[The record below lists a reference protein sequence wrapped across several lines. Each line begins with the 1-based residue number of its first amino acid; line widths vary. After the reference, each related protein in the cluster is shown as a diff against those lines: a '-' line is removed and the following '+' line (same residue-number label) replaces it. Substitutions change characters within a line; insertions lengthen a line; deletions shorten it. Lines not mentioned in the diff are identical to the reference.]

1 MGTVTRFMLFL
12 LAAGC
17 VSAQPQQNGLYAVF
31 NTSMGKI
38 TARLYEKDT
47 PVTVENFV
55 ALAQGAKATRD
66 PKTAAMVTR
75 PLYDGITFH
84 RVVRDEMI
92 QSGDPTGTGAHNCGF
107 TIRDEFLP
115 GLRFDSP
122 GKLAM
127 ANTGQPDSGGCQF
140 FITTNSMRPWDG
152 KYTIFGVV
160 VAGQDV
166 VSRINHAP
174 VPVGSPDWIISSR
187 TTRWNVMLS
196 YSGRCT
202 NVLVLGSSVA
212 LVPCA
217 SATKFSTDMGV
228 SFS

>member
-1 MGTVTRFMLFL
+1 MGTVTRFLLFL

-17 VSAQPQQNGLYAVF
+17 VSAQPQSNGLYAIF
-31 NTSMGKI
+31 NTSIGKF

-47 PVTVENFV
+47 PISVENFV
-55 ALAQGAKATRD
+55 ALAQGTKETRD
-66 PKTAAMVTR
+66 AKTGTMVKR
-75 PLYDGITFH
+75 PLYDNITFH

-140 FITTNSMRPWDG
+140 FITTNAMRPWDG

-160 VAGQDV
+160 VEGLGV
-166 VSRINHAP
+166 VAKINHAP
-174 VPVGSPDWIISSR
+174 VRGDKPVDPVKLI
-187 TTRWNVMLS
+187 
-196 YSGRCT
+196 
-202 NVLVLGSSVA
+202 
-212 LVPCA
+212 
-217 SATKFSTDMGV
+217 GV
-228 SFS
+228 TIERVGPEPVKKKKR